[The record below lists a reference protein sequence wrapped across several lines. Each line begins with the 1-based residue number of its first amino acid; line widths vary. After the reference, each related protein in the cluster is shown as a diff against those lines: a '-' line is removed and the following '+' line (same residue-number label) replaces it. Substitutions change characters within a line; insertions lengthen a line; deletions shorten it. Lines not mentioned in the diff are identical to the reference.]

1 MKHPSLLLL
10 IPPLIFLIFGLSRPP
25 LEAASIRAELKG
37 SYFNPSDRA
46 FKDIYGRGATY
57 GAEAG
62 LKLGRFIG
70 LWVAAESFAKKG
82 QMTFTQEETTL
93 KIMPLAAGL
102 SGEFPLGPISPYV
115 KLGLGYFHYE
125 ENNVLGTVKKSNVGY
140 LGQVGLIARIIGPLF
155 LDLFGSYSVCQVKP
169 LELEADLGGFKAGL
183 GLGLQF

>member
-1 MKHPSLLLL
+1 MRHHSLSLL
-10 IPPLIFLIFGLSRPP
+10 IPPLIFLIFSLSVAP

-37 SYFNPSDRA
+37 SYFSPSDRA
-46 FKDIYGRGATY
+46 FKDIYGQGPTY

-62 LKLGRFIG
+62 LKLGRFLG
-70 LWVAAESFAKKG
+70 FWVGVESFTKKG
-82 QMTFTQEETTL
+82 QMTFTREETTL